1 MQVYHDG
8 NCATIKWIYEF
19 NTWKSRI
26 DYSRV
31 SFINLMKF
39 VDFSACNHGTMNQF
53 QTLRHM
59 SYSAITT
66 QKVRYIKRNNVNF
79 RG

>member
-1 MQVYHDG
+1 MQLQHDG

-19 NTWKSRI
+19 NIWKSRI

-31 SFINLMKF
+31 SFINPMKF
-39 VDFSACNHGTMNQF
+39 VDFNACNHGTMNQF
-53 QTLRHM
+53 HTLRHM
-59 SYSAITT
+59 SYSAFNILE
-66 QKVRYIKRNNVNF
+66 VRYMKRNYVNF